1 MTPITYRTVEVD
13 DVKIFYREAGPP
25 DAPARL
31 LLHCFPS
38 DSDMFR
44 DPASGLSL
52 STRGARLA
60 RIWSVGHAV
69 PQASANFKNASV
81 NFDKHEG

>member
-1 MTPITYRTVEVD
+1 MAPISFHTVKVD
-13 DVKIFYREAGPP
+13 DGKIFYREAGPP
-25 DAPARL
+25 DAPALL
-31 LLHCFPS
+31 LLHGFPS

-44 DPASGLSL
+44 NPASGRSL